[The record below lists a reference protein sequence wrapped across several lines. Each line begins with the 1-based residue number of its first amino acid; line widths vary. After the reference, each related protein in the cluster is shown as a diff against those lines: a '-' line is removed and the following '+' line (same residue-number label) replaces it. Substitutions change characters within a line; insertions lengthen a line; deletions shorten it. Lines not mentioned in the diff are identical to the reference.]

1 MKVALDVKGVAKMI
15 REMLYGCFYGTVFI
29 ELLFITCFSL
39 VILSVAAFQP
49 LQKKG
54 AEKSVAE
61 VSPGAPFVSSDQ
73 AMSSSAQN
81 CK

>member
-1 MKVALDVKGVAKMI
+1 M
-15 REMLYGCFYGTVFI
+15 
-29 ELLFITCFSL
+29 
-39 VILSVAAFQP
+39 VILSVIAFQL

-54 AEKSVAE
+54 AEKIMAE
-61 VSPGAPFVSSDQ
+61 VSPGAPFVCLDQ